1 MSSVTNR
8 IKDVKQPR
16 GGYINPSAFK
26 VETIEDGKVLGEE
39 NLHPSVL
46 GMVVDY
52 LTGFVMGA
60 PVAEAF
66 KIPIVGY
73 RTRMLLAGK
82 EAITRDKKMKIDIES
97 LLQQIISL
105 DNASIIA
112 ACKACTYDVWFRN
125 PTGAL
130 FAKGADETTPDD
142 TTIENIKIMVERSV
156 SFWKK
161 YGPITVDGFTFEGKG
176 YTSTVDSG
184 DGDYLTANTLWDF
197 KVSKTKPTNKHT
209 LQLLMYWIM
218 GQHSEKEEFRNITR
232 LGIFNPRLNT
242 VYTLDTSAVP
252 KDIIMA
258 VEKDVIC
265 Y

>member
-16 GGYINPSAFK
+16 GGYINPLSLK

-39 NLHPSVL
+39 NLHASIL

-52 LTGFVMGA
+52 LTRFVMGTS
-60 PVAEAF
+60 VEEAF
-66 KIPIVGY
+66 KIPIAGY
-73 RTRMLLAGK
+73 CERTKLVGK
-82 EAITRDKKMKIDIES
+82 EAIARDRKIKIDIVS
-97 LLQQIISL
+97 LLSQIVSL
-105 DNASIIA
+105 DDASIIA

-130 FAKGADETTPDD
+130 FAKGADETTPDA
-142 TTIENIKIMVERSV
+142 TTIENIKIMVGRSV
-156 SFWKK
+156 SFWEK
-161 YGPITVDGFTFEGKG
+161 YGPITIDGFTFEEKG
-176 YTSTVDSG
+176 YTTTVDSG
-184 DGDYLTANTLWDF
+184 DGDYLTANTIWDF

-218 GQHSEKEEFRNITR
+218 GQHSEKEEFRNITQV
-232 LGIFNPRLNT
+232 GIFNPRLNT
-242 VYTLDTSAVP
+242 VYTLDISAVP
-252 KDIIMA
+252 KEVILA

>member
-52 LTGFVMGA
+52 LTRFVMGA

-66 KIPIVGY
+66 KIPIAGY

-105 DNASIIA
+105 DN
-112 ACKACTYDVWFRN
+112 
-125 PTGAL
+125 GA
-130 FAKGADETTPDD
+130 
-142 TTIENIKIMVERSV
+142 IMV
-156 SFWKK
+156 
-161 YGPITVDGFTFEGKG
+161 
-176 YTSTVDSG
+176 
-184 DGDYLTANTLWDF
+184 AC
-197 KVSKTKPTNKHT
+197 
-209 LQLLMYWIM
+209 Q
-218 GQHSEKEEFRNITR
+218 
-232 LGIFNPRLNT
+232 
-242 VYTLDTSAVP
+242 A
-252 KDIIMA
+252 
-258 VEKDVIC
+258 
-265 Y
+265 

>member
-1 MSSVTNR
+1 
-8 IKDVKQPR
+8 
-16 GGYINPSAFK
+16 
-26 VETIEDGKVLGEE
+26 
-39 NLHPSVL
+39 
-46 GMVVDY
+46 
-52 LTGFVMGA
+52 
-60 PVAEAF
+60 
-66 KIPIVGY
+66 
-73 RTRMLLAGK
+73 
-82 EAITRDKKMKIDIES
+82 
-97 LLQQIISL
+97 
-105 DNASIIA
+105 
-112 ACKACTYDVWFRN
+112 
-125 PTGAL
+125 
-130 FAKGADETTPDD
+130 
-142 TTIENIKIMVERSV
+142 MVERSV
-156 SFWKK
+156 SFWEK
-161 YGPITVDGFTFEGKG
+161 YGPITVDGFTFEEKG

-197 KVSKTKPTNKHT
+197 KVSKTNPTNKHT